1 MTYKNALK
9 AINAAGRT
17 AGKPTLDRM
26 RLLCRYLGD
35 PQRKLKFVH
44 IAGTNGKGS
53 VTTMLSTVLTAAGYR
68 TGRYISPYVIE
79 FRERIS
85 VDGEMIPHDALA
97 DCVAEVVAAVRHMQA
112 DIAAARAGEATAI
125 SIPPS
130 MLSGEVGDAPVQFEL
145 ITAAAFLYFKRA
157 FCDIVV
163 LECGLGGRFDATNII
178 DPPTLAILC
187 AIGLDHT
194 ELLGDTIGAI
204 AAEKCGIIKRG
215 TPEVV
220 CCPQPTDAQRTIT
233 DACAAANCRLTQ
245 PSRADLV
252 IERATLRGLQLSY
265 RGKPYHLALCAAY
278 QAMNA
283 ATVLEAVGAL
293 RRAGLNLPE
302 EAVSTALAK
311 VFFPARFEVLSI
323 APMIVVDGAH
333 NRPGIEA
340 LVASLNALRGRGNG
354 RINLML
360 GMLRDKDPAETLRA
374 LEGLTTGENAYTIGR
389 IDVLT
394 PDSPRAMPAE
404 ELADI
409 LRGFDFLAGAEFI
422 TYPDEASAPRAA
434 VAALGEDD
442 ALVAFGSLYLAAGLR
457 VKLRDELDR

>member
-9 AINAAGRT
+9 YINAAGRT
-17 AGKPTLDRM
+17 AGKPTLERM

-35 PQRKLKFVH
+35 PQRKLKFIH

-53 VTTMLSTVLTAAGYR
+53 VTTMLSSVLSRAGYR

-85 VDGEMIPHDALA
+85 IGGEMIPHDDLA
-97 DCVAEVVAAVRHMQA
+97 DCVAEVAAAVRHMQA
-112 DIAAARAGEATAI
+112 DIAAARNGEPTATP
-125 SIPPS
+125 IPPA
-130 MLSGEVGDAPVQFEL
+130 MLSGEIGDMPVQFEL
-145 ITAAAFLYFKRA
+145 ITAAAFLYFKRE

-163 LECGLGGRFDATNII
+163 LECGLGGRFDATNVI
-178 DPPTLAILC
+178 DPPMLAILC
-187 AIGLDHT
+187 AIGMDHT

-215 TPEVV
+215 CAEVV
-220 CCPQPTDAQRTIT
+220 CCPQPPDAQRTIT

-245 PSRADLV
+245 PSRGDLI
-252 IERATLRGLQLSY
+252 IERATLRGLQLCY
-265 RGKPYHLALCAAY
+265 RGKPYRLSLCAAY
-278 QAMNA
+278 QAINA

-293 RRAGLNLPE
+293 RRAGLDLPE
-302 EAVSTALAK
+302 EAVTAALGS

-333 NRPGIEA
+333 NRPGVEA
-340 LVASLNALRGRGNG
+340 LVASLNTLRGRGNG
-354 RINLML
+354 RLNLML
-360 GMLRDKDPAETLRA
+360 GMLRDKDPAETLEA
-374 LEGLTTGENAYTIGR
+374 LAALTTGDNAYAIGR

-409 LRGFDFLAGAEFI
+409 LRALPFLGETALVCRSDAR
-422 TYPDEASAPRAA
+422 SAARAA
-434 VAALGEDD
+434 VAGLTEDD
-442 ALVAFGSLYLAAGLR
+442 ALVGFGSLYLASELR
-457 VKLRDELDR
+457 IALRDELDR